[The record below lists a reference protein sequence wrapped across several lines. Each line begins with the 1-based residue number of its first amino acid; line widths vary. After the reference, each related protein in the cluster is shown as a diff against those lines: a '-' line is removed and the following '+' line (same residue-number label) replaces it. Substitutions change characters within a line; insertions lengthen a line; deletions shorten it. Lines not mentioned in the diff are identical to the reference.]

1 MGGGYKKE
9 VTYVYLWPIHV
20 DVWQNPS
27 QYCNYPTIK
36 KYTPTPFF
44 GLSLFHRGKAD
55 PWVTGP
61 GIAVGD
67 NSCRRKRPYGSKKW
81 FSAFSLVESSIKKKF
96 LLRLSGW
103 IRL

>member
-9 VTYVYLWPIHV
+9 ATYVYLWPIHA
-20 DVWQNPS
+20 DAWQNLS

-44 GLSLFHRGKAD
+44 GLSPFHRGKAD

-67 NSCRRKRPYGSKKW
+67 NSCQREKPYRNKKW
-81 FSAFSLVESSIKKKF
+81 FSAFSLVESSIKKNF
-96 LLRLSGW
+96 FFSSEAQW
-103 IRL
+103 MD

>member
-9 VTYVYLWPIHV
+9 ATYVYLWPIHAV
-20 DVWQNPS
+20 VWQNLS

-44 GLSLFHRGKAD
+44 GLSPFHGGKAD

-67 NSCRRKRPYGSKKW
+67 NS
-81 FSAFSLVESSIKKKF
+81 
-96 LLRLSGW
+96 
-103 IRL
+103 